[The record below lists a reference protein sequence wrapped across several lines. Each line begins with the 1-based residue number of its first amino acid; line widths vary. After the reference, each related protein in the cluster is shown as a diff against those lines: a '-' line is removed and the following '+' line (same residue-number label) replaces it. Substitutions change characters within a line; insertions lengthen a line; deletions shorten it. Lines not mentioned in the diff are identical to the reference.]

1 MNQHYSMDA
10 NPLVQ
15 HLKKPAG
22 EFTKEDIIQ
31 YMEAFSIRALN
42 FRYVAEDGRLKTLNF
57 MVSSYDHLNDILTYG
72 ERVDGS
78 SLFSFMEAGSSDLYV
93 IPCYSTA
100 FLNPFTEEPALE
112 IICSFYDPSGLPLET
127 SPEYIL
133 QKAIA
138 HFNKTTGLEMKF
150 LGELE

>member
-1 MNQHYSMDA
+1 MDQHYSMDA

-15 HLKKPAG
+15 HLKKPAS
-22 EFTKEDIIQ
+22 EFTKDDIIN
-31 YMEAFSIRALN
+31 YMEVFSIRTLN

-57 MVSSYDHLNDILTYG
+57 VVSSFEHLNDILTYG

-78 SLFSFMEAGSSDLYV
+78 SLFSFMETGSSDLYV
-93 IPCYSTA
+93 VPRYSTA
-100 FLNPFTEEPALE
+100 FLNPFTEEPAIE
-112 IICSFYDPSGLPLET
+112 ILCSFYDPSGMPLES

-138 HFNKTTGLEMKF
+138 HFTKTTGL
-150 LGELE
+150 